1 MKKNKQKMKMLFTLG
16 AFFIIAGI
24 ISAKVSETIS
34 HTDGD
39 NATFTVI
46 GILMIALGAIFM
58 SINII
63 TRLIGHS
70 TDN

>member
-1 MKKNKQKMKMLFTLG
+1 MKNNKQKVLFTLG

-24 ISAKVSETIS
+24 IIAKVSETMS

-39 NATFTVI
+39 NTAFTII
-46 GILMIALGAIFM
+46 GILMIALGALFI

-63 TRLIGHS
+63 TRLIGRS